1 MVCYIEEGDIFQ
13 IPQIKNYAHGRNCV
27 GAMGKE
33 HPSCGDSFLYD
44 QGLSM
49 LDLIPEDFIT
59 KEEFENAW
67 QLKK

>member
-13 IPQIKNYAHGRNCV
+13 IPQIKNYAHGCNCA

-33 HPSCGDSFLYD
+33 HPTFGDSFLCD

-49 LDLIPEDFIT
+49 LDLLPEDFIT